1 MTEARSSTVQTDD
14 GVKLHVKLL
23 GEDSTGT
30 KPLLIALHGAP
41 GLFTHAEPEACF
53 SRLSSLFRVL
63 VFDGRGSGASDMIGP
78 YTHERWM
85 EDIENLRCLHMPR
98 TCFALLTGTAG
109 RG

>member
-1 MTEARSSTVQTDD
+1 MSDTKISTVQVDD

-23 GEDSTGT
+23 GDDPTTT

-53 SRLSSLFRVL
+53 SHFSSLFRVL
-63 VFDGRGSGASDMIGP
+63 VFDGRGSGQSDIIGP

-85 EDIENLRCLHMPR
+85 QDIEYLR
-98 TCFALLTGTAG
+98 
-109 RG
+109 